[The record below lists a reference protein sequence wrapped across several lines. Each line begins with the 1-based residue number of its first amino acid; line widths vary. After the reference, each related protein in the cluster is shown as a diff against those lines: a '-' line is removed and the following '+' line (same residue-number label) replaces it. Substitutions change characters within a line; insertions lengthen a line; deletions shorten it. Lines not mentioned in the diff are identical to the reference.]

1 MKKQITLIFSLI
13 FVTASLAAAQ
23 TARRTITNNDLEKYR
38 QARVQA
44 EADYRANYK
53 KLGMPS
59 PEELERMDAER
70 RAWHT
75 DFSRKTA
82 VQNRQSENYFLAQAN
97 ALKAEIVNV
106 QAQINYLRG
115 QIGNLPNQNSIFV
128 TPDQVLAVGVLPG
141 GRYGQLPGRIN
152 RTNAVNLQAPNVQT
166 ARNAAAAM
174 PNPYAGTALQNM
186 RGTGVKVVIG
196 AANPVVRGRR
206 GFGRPFYYGGY
217 ALPYAVNSN
226 STRDQLV
233 ANLKFLEQT
242 KAGLLAQFE
251 MLREEARRAGVRID

>member
-23 TARRTITNNDLEKYR
+23 TARKTITNTDLEKYR

-59 PEELERMDAER
+59 PEELEQREVER
-70 RAWHT
+70 KAWLA
-75 DFSRKTA
+75 DFSRRKA
-82 VQNRQSENYFLAQAN
+82 FENQQSENYFQAQAN
-97 ALKAEIVNV
+97 LLKSEIVNV

-115 QIGNLPNQNSIFV
+115 QVGNLPAQNSVFV
-128 TPDQVLAVGVLPG
+128 SPGQVLAVGVLPG
-141 GRYGQLPGRIN
+141 GYYGRFPGRYAG
-152 RTNAVNLQAPNVQT
+152 TNAVNLQTPNVQA
-166 ARNAAAAM
+166 ARNAAAGM
-174 PNPYAGTALQNM
+174 PNPYAGTVLQNSP
-186 RGTGVKVVIG
+186 GTGVKVVVG
-196 AANPVVRGRR
+196 SANPVFRGRR
-206 GFGRPFYYGGY
+206 GYGRPYYYGGY

-226 STRDQLV
+226 STRDELV
-233 ANLKFLEQT
+233 ANLRYLEQT

-251 MLREEARRAGVRID
+251 MLREEARRAGIRID